1 MESQEILAL
10 TEVANAVLATCSEAS
25 RRELFA
31 MGTIRHAETN
41 EVLFE
46 ERAPA
51 GVVLFPLS
59 GNFQFSK
66 TAERGRRQV
75 LCNLTGNGCR
85 GICLLTM
92 AERSLADI
100 VALAPGD
107 LLMVERRDFQRLAR
121 TDPVLCQAGWQ
132 AAVECMSHLSN
143 LVEHL
148 SFRKVAERVALT
160 LLENSAQDGDIV
172 RLTQSDLAA
181 EVGTTREVV
190 ARCLAGLQSV
200 GAVRL
205 GRARITVISR
215 EKLARE
221 TG

>member
-1 MESQEILAL
+1 LAL
-10 TEVANAVLATCSEAS
+10 TEVANSVLAACSEAS
-25 RRELFA
+25 RQELFA
-31 MGTIRHAETN
+31 KGTVRHAEAD

-46 ERAPA
+46 ERTPT

-59 GNFQFSK
+59 GSFQFSK

-75 LCNLTGNGCR
+75 LCNLSCNGCR

-100 VALAPGD
+100 VALTAGD
-107 LLMVERRDFQRLAR
+107 LLVVERWDFQRLAR

-132 AAVECMSHLSN
+132 AAVECMAHLSN

-160 LLENSAQDGDIV
+160 LLESSAQDGDIV

-190 ARCLAGLQSV
+190 ARCLAGLQAAK
-200 GAVRL
+200 AVRL
-205 GRARITVISR
+205 GRARITVVSR
-215 EKLARE
+215 GKLEQEIA
-221 TG
+221 

>member
-75 LCNLTGNGCR
+75 LCNLTCNGCR

>member
-1 MESQEILAL
+1 MQSQVVLVPKEI
-10 TEVANAVLATCSEAS
+10 TNPVLITCSEES
-25 RRELFA
+25 RTRLFTQ
-31 MGTIRHAETN
+31 GLIRHVEAN
-41 EVLFE
+41 EVLFAE
-46 ERAPA
+46 GAPA

-59 GNFQFSK
+59 GSFQFIK

-75 LCNLTGNGCR
+75 LCSLAGNSCN

-92 AERSLADI
+92 PMQSLADVVAVTAGDVLI
-100 VALAPGD
+100 VG
-107 LLMVERRDFQRLAR
+107 RYDFQALAR

-132 AAVECMSHLSN
+132 AAIECLSHFSA

-148 SFRKVAERVALT
+148 SFRKVAERVALA
-160 LLENSAQDGDIV
+160 LLQNSSQDGDLV
-172 RLTQSDLAA
+172 RLTQAELAA

-190 ARCLAGLQSV
+190 ARCLAALQSA

-215 EKLARE
+215 EKLGRE

>member
-1 MESQEILAL
+1 MQSQMILAL
-10 TEVANAVLATCSEAS
+10 TEMTNPVLAACSEES
-25 RRELFA
+25 REKLFA
-31 MGTIRHAETN
+31 KGTIRRVEAN
-41 EVLFE
+41 EFLFE
-46 ERAPA
+46 EKAPA

-59 GNFQFSK
+59 GSFQFNK
-66 TAERGRRQV
+66 TAEHGRRQV
-75 LCNLTGNGCR
+75 LCNLSCDGCR

-100 VALAPGD
+100 VALTPGEV
-107 LLMVERRDFQRLAR
+107 LLVGRLDFQALAR

-132 AAVECMSHLSN
+132 AAVECMSHFSS

-148 SFRKVAERVALT
+148 SFRKVAERVALM
-160 LLENSAQDGDIV
+160 LLDNVAADGDIV
-172 RLTQSDLAA
+172 RLTQAELAA

-190 ARCLAGLQSV
+190 ARCLASLQAT

-215 EKLARE
+215 EKLERE
-221 TG
+221 TA

>member
-1 MESQEILAL
+1 METQELLPL
-10 TEVANAVLATCSEAS
+10 TEMANPVLATCSEAS

-31 MGTIRHAETN
+31 KGTIRHAEAN
-41 EVLFE
+41 EALFE
-46 ERAPA
+46 EGASA

-59 GNFQFSK
+59 GSFQFSK

-75 LCNLTGNGCR
+75 LCHLTCNGCR

-92 AERSLADI
+92 AERSLADV
-100 VALAPGD
+100 VALTPGD
-107 LLMVERRDFQRLAR
+107 LLVLDRWDFQQLAR

-132 AAVECMSHLSN
+132 AAVECMSHFSN

-148 SFRKVAERVALT
+148 SFHKVAERIALS
-160 LLENSAQDGDIV
+160 LLESAPQDGDIV
-172 RLTQSDLAA
+172 RLTQSELAA

-190 ARCLAGLQSV
+190 ARCLASLQAV

-205 GRARITVISR
+205 GRARITVLSR

-221 TG
+221 MA